1 MNKKALLSIVLLLI
15 VFVTKSQ
22 TNIQTHYEVAESRN
36 YPLLTIENFTI
47 DNIGSTYFF
56 TDMIFQKESPTEAYF
71 EIVREFNLGKSYSA
85 HIEYNGGLGIE
96 YDTVGYQ

>member
-22 TNIQTHYEVAESRN
+22 TNIQTHYEFGSNKNIRN
-36 YPLLTIENFTI
+36 YSLLTIENFTI

-56 TDMIFQKESPTEAYF
+56 NCN
-71 EIVREFNLGKSYSA
+71 VCN
-85 HIEYNGGLGIE
+85 
-96 YDTVGYQ
+96 YDIMS